1 MGGNL
6 SASRARS
13 SHVSI
18 ADLVGIDRRTVQR
31 WIASGGEP
39 EHMRPRIRS
48 HLLGPYEEWLEARW
62 QSGYQVGQQLW
73 QELKALG
80 YQGSRNRSEERRV
93 GKECVSTCRSRWST
107 DE

>member
-39 EHMRPRIRS
+39 EHMSPRIRY
-48 HLLGPYEEWLEARW
+48 HLLCPYEEWLEDRW

-73 QELKALG
+73 QEPKELG
-80 YQGSRNRSEERRV
+80 YKGSRNTVARRADKRRE
-93 GKECVSTCRSRWST
+93 GNKPQAR
-107 DE
+107 